1 MEEGVQYYE
10 LLGETIQDEAGGL
23 YSVDGV
29 WLLSAPT
36 GSIKTYRIKDGT
48 QIIAQ
53 YAFMGRSCD
62 ETSIYS
68 SKIEEVDM
76 PDSVIYLE
84 NEAFWQCLELKSV
97 RLSRSIKKIPYYCFW
112 RCLSLESIVIPESV
126 SIIEAGA
133 FNWCKGLQ
141 TIYLPKSI
149 CEIGEGAFMSCES
162 LEKIIVP
169 FGTKDRFI
177 SMLDEEFSRIV
188 IEERI
193 MN

>member
-1 MEEGVQYYE
+1 M
-10 LLGETIQDEAGGL
+10 
-23 YSVDGV
+23 
-29 WLLSAPT
+29 
-36 GSIKTYRIKDGT
+36 
-48 QIIAQ
+48 
-53 YAFMGRSCD
+53 
-62 ETSIYS
+62 
-68 SKIEEVDM
+68 
-76 PDSVIYLE
+76 
-84 NEAFWQCLELKSV
+84 
-97 RLSRSIKKIPYYCFW
+97 
-112 RCLSLESIVIPESV
+112 ESIVIPESV